1 MITFTLNRE
10 AMYRIENIEP
20 GSCCVLERLFASLY
34 MFSCLGNAGTGQA
47 GH

>member
-1 MITFTLNRE
+1 MITFTLNGE

-20 GSCCVLERLFASLY
+20 VSCCVLEY
-34 MFSCLGNAGTGQA
+34 TVCFSIHVFLLGNAGTRQA